1 MEYPHNCTFKV
12 PHIFGNH
19 DITIN
24 LYSNVTV
31 FIGANGT
38 GKTQTLKEIKKM
50 LIQSLGSNKKVR
62 YLSSNRIG
70 LMEQFRSWTD
80 RYNHNPNDYIV
91 GSNTDKALRHSY
103 ETSVGDFFTLDEKK
117 DVYIKVSERL
127 SVMFKRHMYLKWDS
141 GNLKVFFERA
151 GSQKEYSVAVEASGL
166 VNIISIL
173 AALYDND
180 TEVLLIDEPEV
191 SLHPQLQ
198 SYLLREIINTSKK
211 MNKTVIISTH
221 SPEMIPFNKIQ
232 SISNLVFFSENSIP
246 IQIQPD
252 SPELQNRKLKDFVM
266 RMSQI
271 YKTGFFAKKILL
283 VEGVSDLI
291 ISKYL
296 SQRLDM
302 NIDVAGSQVI
312 PSDGKGQFAP
322 ITKLFRMLGKDI
334 AIMTDLDGFID
345 DNNVVDLFT
354 CLPLATEYANSCG
367 CSDVSAMIHSIKTD
381 FANLI
386 EKSDNEDFKNIYEKH
401 PYWKFK
407 ETGSEADIKAKKRA
421 IMASLFSLQ
430 DSEINQWP
438 NNDEWKRIKTRLT
451 ILFDILE
458 HVGCFILRKGA
469 IESYYKFASN
479 DTYEEKPSKA
489 SEEVGNLDEID
500 TSTIETNYSDI
511 VRALKYVAMTDNV
524 DEAVTIKKE
533 LLSEIAL
540 VLDVLPEASNENDLY
555 AEIKRTK
562 GGSNSLFDY
571 EIIENKNGVKVTL
584 KSDILNVNRFPFDIH
599 IGDNV
604 NELIK
609 RSIS

>member
-1 MEYPHNCTFKV
+1 MEYPQACTFKV
-12 PHIFGNH
+12 PHIYGEQ
-19 DITIN
+19 DITIA

-38 GKTQTLKEIKKM
+38 GKTQTLKAIKNFF
-50 LIQSLGSNKKVR
+50 IQHLGLNKKVR

-70 LMEQFRSWTD
+70 LMEQYRSWTG
-80 RYNHNPNDYIV
+80 RSIYNPNDYIV
-91 GSNTDKALRHSY
+91 GGAIDRGYRHNF
-103 ETSVGDFFTLDEKK
+103 ETAAGDFFTLDEKK

-127 SVMFKRHMYLKWDS
+127 SVMFKRHIYLKWDS
-141 GNLKVFFERA
+141 GHLKVFFEKA
-151 GSQKEYSVAVEASGL
+151 GSNEEYSVAVEASGL

-173 AALYDND
+173 SALYDNE
-180 TEVLLIDEPEV
+180 TEILLIDEPEV

-221 SPEMIPFNKIQ
+221 SPEMIPFTKIQ
-232 SISNLVFFSENSIP
+232 SISNLVFFSENNIP
-246 IQIQPD
+246 IQIAPD
-252 SPELQNRKLKDFVM
+252 ADELQSRKLKDFVM

-283 VEGVSDLI
+283 VEGASDLI
-291 ISKYL
+291 VSKYL
-296 SQRLDM
+296 SQKLDM

-322 ITKLFRMLGKDI
+322 ITKLFRILGKDI

-345 DNNVVDLFT
+345 DNDVVDLFS

-367 CSDVSAMIHSIKTD
+367 YSDVSAMIRSIKTD
-381 FANLI
+381 FASLI
-386 EKSDNEDFKNIYEKH
+386 ERSDNENFKNIYEKH

-421 IMASLFSLQ
+421 IMASLFSLL

-438 NNDEWKRIKTRLT
+438 NNNEWMQIKKRLVT
-451 ILFDILE
+451 LFDILE
-458 HVGCFILRKGA
+458 HVGCFILRKGT
-469 IESYYKFASN
+469 IESYYQFASN
-479 DTYEEKPSKA
+479 DTYDEKPSKA

-500 TSTIETNYSDI
+500 TSIIETNYSDI
-511 VRALKYVAMTDNV
+511 VRALKYVALTDNV

-540 VLDVLPEASNENDLY
+540 VLDVLPDASNENDLY
-555 AEIKRTK
+555 AEIKRAK
-562 GGSNSLFDY
+562 GGANSLFNY
-571 EIIENKNGVKVTL
+571 EIIENKNKVKVTL
-584 KSDILNVNRFPFDIH
+584 KSDILNVNGFPFDVH

-604 NELIK
+604 NEIVK
-609 RSIS
+609 RNIS